1 MELPAFRERPYPVD
15 FESLQRTGTKAC
27 TFRPV
32 GLVRCIKKT
41 HLQVVPTSG
50 ISSVSAFLVILYHIF
65 LVQDSDFYSEL
76 FCQFDDKFS
85 YLWAVFANH

>member
-1 MELPAFRERPYPVD
+1 MESPAFRERPYPVD

-85 YLWAVFANH
+85 YLWAVFVHH